1 MQAVMDVSSR
11 IVLLKYKVALFRS
24 FSKSGKR
31 CTGLRPGLE
40 PGPVPSFIDGQAN
53 QEGHVMRLCVFCG
66 SNAGQD
72 PVYFETA
79 QTLGRAL
86 ATNGIDLVYGGA
98 AVGLM
103 GAVAD
108 AALAK
113 GGHVIGVMPQALVDK
128 EIAHR
133 GLSDLRVVGSMHERK
148 ALMAELADGFI
159 ALPGGLGTFEELF
172 EVWTW
177 AQLGYHRKPCALLN
191 AGGFYDKLTDFLD
204 EVVERGFVK
213 PIHRAML
220 IVENEPAA
228 LIEAMRAYE
237 PPQVD
242 KWIKAGER

>member
-1 MQAVMDVSSR
+1 
-11 IVLLKYKVALFRS
+11 
-24 FSKSGKR
+24 
-31 CTGLRPGLE
+31 
-40 PGPVPSFIDGQAN
+40 
-53 QEGHVMRLCVFCG
+53 MRLCVFCG
-66 SNAGQD
+66 SNAGRD
-72 PVYFETA
+72 PVYVATA
-79 QTLGRAL
+79 RVLGEAM
-86 ATNGIDLVYGGA
+86 AANGIGLVYGGA
-98 AVGLM
+98 SVGLM

-108 AALAK
+108 AVLAK
-113 GGHVIGVMPQALVDK
+113 GGDVTGVMPQALVDK

-191 AGGFYDKLTDFLD
+191 AGGFYDKLAEFLD
-204 EVVERGFVK
+204 DVVERGFVK

-220 IVENEPAA
+220 IVESDPAA
-228 LIEAMRAYE
+228 LIQAIRAYE
-237 PPQVD
+237 PPKVD

>member
-1 MQAVMDVSSR
+1 
-11 IVLLKYKVALFRS
+11 
-24 FSKSGKR
+24 
-31 CTGLRPGLE
+31 
-40 PGPVPSFIDGQAN
+40 
-53 QEGHVMRLCVFCG
+53 MRLCVFCG

-72 PVYFETA
+72 PVYLATA
-79 QTLGRAL
+79 HALGEAL
-86 ATNGIDLVYGGA
+86 AASGIGLVYGGA
-98 AVGLM
+98 SVGLM

-108 AALAK
+108 AVLAK
-113 GGHVIGVMPQALVDK
+113 GGNVIGVMPQALVDK
-128 EIAHR
+128 EIAHK
-133 GLSDLRVVGSMHERK
+133 GLTDLRVVGSMHERK

-204 EVVERGFVK
+204 DVVERGFVK

-220 IVENEPAA
+220 IIENEPAA
-228 LIEAMRAYE
+228 LIGAICAYE
-237 PPQVD
+237 PPKVD

>member
-1 MQAVMDVSSR
+1 MKDP
-11 IVLLKYKVALFRS
+11 
-24 FSKSGKR
+24 
-31 CTGLRPGLE
+31 T
-40 PGPVPSFIDGQAN
+40 
-53 QEGHVMRLCVFCG
+53 MRLCVFCG

-72 PVYFETA
+72 PIYLQMA
-79 QTLGRAL
+79 RAL
-86 ATNGIDLVYGGA
+86 GETMAGRGIDLVYGGA
-98 AVGLM
+98 SVGLM

-113 GGHVIGVMPQALVDK
+113 GGHVIGVIPQALVDK
-128 EIAHR
+128 EIAHT

-191 AGGFYDKLTDFLD
+191 AGGFYDKLADFLD
-204 EVVERGFVK
+204 DVVERGFVK

-220 IVENEPAA
+220 IVESEPAA
-228 LIEAMRAYE
+228 LIEAIRAYE
-237 PPQVD
+237 PPEVD

>member
-1 MQAVMDVSSR
+1 
-11 IVLLKYKVALFRS
+11 
-24 FSKSGKR
+24 
-31 CTGLRPGLE
+31 
-40 PGPVPSFIDGQAN
+40 
-53 QEGHVMRLCVFCG
+53 MRLCVFCG

-72 PVYFETA
+72 PVYLATA
-79 QTLGRAL
+79 RAL
-86 ATNGIDLVYGGA
+86 GEALAASGIGLVYGGA
-98 AVGLM
+98 SVGLM

-113 GGHVIGVMPQALVDK
+113 GGNVIGVMPQALVDK
-128 EIAHR
+128 EIAHK
-133 GLSDLRVVGSMHERK
+133 GLTDLRVVGSMHERK
-148 ALMAELADGFI
+148 ALMAELADGFV

-204 EVVERGFVK
+204 DVVERGFVK

-220 IVENEPAA
+220 IVESDPAA
-228 LIEAMRAYE
+228 LIDAIRAYE
-237 PPQVD
+237 PPKVD

>member
-1 MQAVMDVSSR
+1 
-11 IVLLKYKVALFRS
+11 
-24 FSKSGKR
+24 
-31 CTGLRPGLE
+31 
-40 PGPVPSFIDGQAN
+40 
-53 QEGHVMRLCVFCG
+53 MRLCVFCG

-72 PVYFETA
+72 PVYLNTA
-79 QTLGRAL
+79 RAL
-86 ATNGIDLVYGGA
+86 GEALAASGIGLVYGGA
-98 AVGLM
+98 SVGLM

-108 AALAK
+108 AVLDK
-113 GGHVIGVMPQALVDK
+113 GGDVIGVMPKALVDK
-128 EIAHR
+128 EIAHK

-204 EVVERGFVK
+204 DVVERGFVK

-220 IVENEPAA
+220 IVENDPAV
-228 LIEAMRAYE
+228 LIQAIRAYE
-237 PPQVD
+237 PPKVD

>member
-1 MQAVMDVSSR
+1 
-11 IVLLKYKVALFRS
+11 
-24 FSKSGKR
+24 
-31 CTGLRPGLE
+31 
-40 PGPVPSFIDGQAN
+40 
-53 QEGHVMRLCVFCG
+53 MRLCVFCG
-66 SNAGQD
+66 SSSGQD
-72 PVYFETA
+72 PVYMAAARSLGETLAA
-79 QTLGRAL
+79 Q
-86 ATNGIDLVYGGA
+86 GIELVYGGA
-98 AVGLM
+98 SVGLM

-108 AALAK
+108 AALEK

-133 GLSDLRVVGSMHERK
+133 SLSDLRVVGSMHERK
-148 ALMAELADGFI
+148 ALMAELSDGFI

-204 EVVERGFVK
+204 DVVERGFVK

-220 IVENEPAA
+220 IVEDEPTALVAA
-228 LIEAMRAYE
+228 IRAYE
-237 PPQVD
+237 PPKVD

>member
-1 MQAVMDVSSR
+1 
-11 IVLLKYKVALFRS
+11 
-24 FSKSGKR
+24 
-31 CTGLRPGLE
+31 
-40 PGPVPSFIDGQAN
+40 
-53 QEGHVMRLCVFCG
+53 MRLCVFCG

-72 PVYFETA
+72 PVYLATA
-79 QTLGRAL
+79 RAL
-86 ATNGIDLVYGGA
+86 GEALAAIGIGLVYGGA
-98 AVGLM
+98 SVGLM

-108 AALAK
+108 AVLAK
-113 GGHVIGVMPQALVDK
+113 GGNVIGVMPQALVDK
-128 EIAHR
+128 EIAHK

-204 EVVERGFVK
+204 DVVERGFVK

-220 IVENEPAA
+220 IVESDPAA
-228 LIEAMRAYE
+228 LIQAIRAYE
-237 PPQVD
+237 PPKVD